1 MQIHTRARHS
11 LPRLTALALTLA
23 LSAGTALAQGTPTAA
38 PATAASSAP
47 AAPAA
52 APSTPAKKE
61 LVARILKLQ
70 APSIEFVARNL
81 AEQPAAV
88 ILERAGQAISQRV
101 PADKQA
107 ATAKDIRADAKK
119 YVDDA
124 VPLVQARAL
133 KLAPTTIGPMIEDKF
148 TEDELKQ
155 IIVVLESAAYTKFQQ
170 MGGDMQN
177 ALLDKLVAET
187 RSSIEPKVKALEA
200 TVGKRLGVE
209 PPAAA
214 PAPAAAKPPAKAAS
228 K

>member
-1 MQIHTRARHS
+1 MPTHTFAKTLLSRL
-11 LPRLTALALTLA
+11 LPVALALV
-23 LSAGTALAQGTPTAA
+23 AGSVQAQTATTANQ
-38 PATAASSAP
+38 AASSP
-47 AAPAA
+47 AASASPA
-52 APSTPAKKE
+52 SPAKKE
-61 LVARILKLQ
+61 LVARIIKLQ

-107 ATAKDIRADAKK
+107 AMAKDIRADAKK

-133 KLAPTTIGPMIEDKF
+133 RLAPTTIGPIIEDKF
-148 TEDELKQ
+148 SEDELKQ
-155 IIVVLESAAYTKFQQ
+155 ILVVLESAAYAKFQQ
-170 MGGDMQN
+170 LGTDMQN

-200 TVGKRLGVE
+200 TVGKRLGVTE
-209 PPAAA
+209 QAPAAAA
-214 PAPAAAKPPAKAAS
+214 PAAKPAKPAS

>member
-1 MQIHTRARHS
+1 MQTMQTMHTYNLAPTFA
-11 LPRLTALALTLA
+11 LALALALTA
-23 LSAGTALAQGTPTAA
+23 NSAQAQSTPITATPTAA
-38 PATAASSAP
+38 PAP
-47 AAPAA
+47 AVT
-52 APSTPAKKE
+52 APSSPAKKE

-70 APSIEFVARNL
+70 APSIELVARNL

-88 ILERAGQAISQRV
+88 ILERAGQAMSQRV

-107 ATAKDIRADAKK
+107 AMAKDIRADAQK

-124 VPLVQARAL
+124 VPVVQARAL

-187 RSSIEPKVKALEA
+187 RSSVEPKVKALEA
-200 TVGKRLGVE
+200 TVGRRLGIE
-209 PPAAA
+209 PPASGSS
-214 PAPAAAKPPAKAAS
+214 APAATKPAKAAS
-228 K
+228 R

>member
-1 MQIHTRARHS
+1 MQTMHTYNLAPTFA
-11 LPRLTALALTLA
+11 LALALALTA
-23 LSAGTALAQGTPTAA
+23 NSAQAQSTPITAAPTAA
-38 PATAASSAP
+38 PAP
-47 AAPAA
+47 AVT
-52 APSTPAKKE
+52 APSSPAKKE

-70 APSIEFVARNL
+70 APSIELVARNL

-88 ILERAGQAISQRV
+88 ILERAGQAMSQRV

-107 ATAKDIRADAKK
+107 AMAKDIRADAQK

-124 VPLVQARAL
+124 VPVVQARAL

-187 RSSIEPKVKALEA
+187 RSSVEPKVKALEA
-200 TVGKRLGVE
+200 TVGRRLGIE
-209 PPAAA
+209 PPASGSS
-214 PAPAAAKPPAKAAS
+214 APAATKPAKAAS
-228 K
+228 R

>member
-1 MQIHTRARHS
+1 MQTMHTYNLAPTFA
-11 LPRLTALALTLA
+11 LALALALTA
-23 LSAGTALAQGTPTAA
+23 NSAQAQSTPITATPTAA
-38 PATAASSAP
+38 PAVT
-47 AAPAA
+47 
-52 APSTPAKKE
+52 APSSPAKKE

-70 APSIEFVARNL
+70 APSIELVARNL

-88 ILERAGQAISQRV
+88 ILERAGQAMSQRV

-107 ATAKDIRADAKK
+107 AMAKDIRADAQK

-124 VPLVQARAL
+124 VPVVQARAL

-187 RSSIEPKVKALEA
+187 RSSVEPKVKALEA
-200 TVGKRLGVE
+200 TVGRRLGIE
-209 PPAAA
+209 PPASGSS
-214 PAPAAAKPPAKAAS
+214 APAATKPAKAAS
-228 K
+228 R